1 MPFALGCWQPWD
13 GLLSASESHGERQ
26 IDKDYPPYA
35 SLNGCHKS
43 LRLHTGSVCSP
54 VKIRPPRT
62 PQQGAWVDAYVCLY
76 QQPLISVQFG
86 GRVPAAC
93 SRRCPQLCL
102 FSAGG
107 TMLSSATVPTSV
119 QKIRLFLSPAAH
131 GDGAGLSR
139 GSHRLC
145 CCRACSSQ
153 PRLCI
158 SRCRSVTR
166 AATAA

>member
-13 GLLSASESHGERQ
+13 SLLSASESHGERQ

-43 LRLHTGSVCSP
+43 LCLHTGSVCSP

-86 GRVPAAC
+86 CRVPAAC

-107 TMLSSATVPTSV
+107 TAWLRGTVGRVLVAEACPGSPLYHSSSVWGTTAVDGGHGTSWV
-119 QKIRLFLSPAAH
+119 AAGASDGRWLPWPW
-131 GDGAGLSR
+131 GD
-139 GSHRLC
+139 
-145 CCRACSSQ
+145 
-153 PRLCI
+153 P
-158 SRCRSVTR
+158 
-166 AATAA
+166 